1 MRSWSSTRPTS
12 PAWPAPDNERWLP
25 LFWALDNFKKS
36 QATNKEKNAGWQ
48 MPALVDSKLPKA
60 TEARQRFMAAMD
72 NWDVEAADPAIAALA
87 RSAGATEVIELFWRC
102 GARDFRDIGHKA
114 IYTANAWRTLQTIG
128 WRHAEPMLRSLT
140 LALLDHEG
148 DNPAKRDDEK
158 DRSWRDNVRRA
169 KAIGADWLNGRRSPE
184 QAQEFLAGLRT
195 ASPAEGPEQV
205 VAMLKNGVH
214 PDSLWEG
221 LLLHAGELLMRQPGI
236 VGLHCVTSMNALHYG
251 FTASGNDET
260 RRMLLLQGA
269 AFLPLFRKL
278 MQQIG
283 KLGEQRLDKLEPV
296 SAQGSPA
303 ELVEAI
309 FSHIRKD
316 PLEAARN
323 TVALLQGHPDAA
335 EAVMATARRLV
346 FAKGFDS
353 HDYKFSSAALE
364 DYYSAVRE
372 MAALLHGQ
380 RHVPPARHRPSR
392 Q

>member
-1 MRSWSSTRPTS
+1 
-12 PAWPAPDNERWLP
+12 
-25 LFWALDNFKKS
+25 
-36 QATNKEKNAGWQ
+36 
-48 MPALVDSKLPKA
+48 
-60 TEARQRFMAAMD
+60 MD
-72 NWDVEAADPAIAALA
+72 NWDVEAADPAVAALA
-87 RSAGATEVIELFWRC
+87 RSAGATRSIELFWRY

-114 IYTANAWRTLQTIG
+114 IYAANAWRTLQTIG
-128 WRHAEPMLRSLT
+128 WRHAEPVLRSLAF
-140 LALLDHEG
+140 ALLDHEG
-148 DNPAKRDDEK
+148 DNPAKRDDEQ
-158 DRSWRDNVRRA
+158 DRCWRDNVRRA

-195 ASPAEGPEQV
+195 ASLAEAASKSSPCSRR
-205 VAMLKNGVH
+205 AFD

-236 VGLHCVTSMNALHYG
+236 VGLHCVTSITPCTMAYQ
-251 FTASGNDET
+251 ASGNDET

-296 SAQGSPA
+296 SAR
-303 ELVEAI
+303 EA
-309 FSHIRKD
+309 FRVGRRHLSHIRKD
-316 PLEAARN
+316 PAEAARN

-335 EAVMATARRLV
+335 EAVMATARAADFRQGFRFARLQV
-346 FAKGFDS
+346 QQCGPGRLLQRVSK
-353 HDYKFSSAALE
+353 
-364 DYYSAVRE
+364 

-380 RHVPPARHRPSR
+380 RHVPSARQRSSR